1 MPVSSRVGQ
10 RYGRR
15 TPSSY
20 ASSSDWW
27 PGDILFLDWEARSRS
42 TSSDGM
48 RSVEE
53 ASHRLRVSRVSVD
66 LEYALAGAPRDLL
79 QLQWHFLG
87 SVIAST

>member
-1 MPVSSRVGQ
+1 MPDLSTCGVRRCRFRDTSHANRNKVFDVRTPNVPVSSRVGQ

-48 RSVEE
+48 QSVEE
-53 ASHRLRVSRVSVD
+53 PHID
-66 LEYALAGAPRDLL
+66 
-79 QLQWHFLG
+79 
-87 SVIAST
+87 